1 MSLHFFD
8 VILFMS
14 LDIKYLLSFSVI
26 PWYKD
31 QCIMFFDNQSII
43 TLRENKESAFIFF
56 FFFFLFVTGIRCL
69 SCCCDCTESSAKQTI
84 SLLAVEGKS
93 LSPASCP
100 DCLRLFSSKHYH
112 RLQWQRDC
120 CSLICLAVVQVM
132 QLLAVNEAP
141 QGRRKGGRMTEKKKE
156 ERGKDNNSQE
166 NERLFPASSETGF
179 FYRSSSMECMGIS
192 SCLQAVFGLIQ
203 EACLGK

>member
-1 MSLHFFD
+1 
-8 VILFMS
+8 
-14 LDIKYLLSFSVI
+14 
-26 PWYKD
+26 
-31 QCIMFFDNQSII
+31 MFFDSQSIK
-43 TLRENKESAFIFF
+43 TLRGNKESAFIFL

-69 SCCCDCTESSAKQTI
+69 SCCDCTESSAKQTI
-84 SLLAVEGKS
+84 SLLAVEGTS
-93 LSPASCP
+93 LSPSWCP
-100 DCLRLFSSKHYH
+100 DCLRLFSSKHSH

-141 QGRRKGGRMTEKKKE
+141 QGRRKGGRMTEKKQEKKE
-156 ERGKDNNSQE
+156 EREKDNNSQE
-166 NERLFPASSETGF
+166 NERLFPASSETRF
-179 FYRSSSMECMGIS
+179 FYRSSSSMECMGIS